1 MTACG
6 RTPSILFSDCKYR
19 LVSKKKEINL
29 KYMAEIKKTK
39 NTDVPLNTS
48 RKKTWTCKSGAKA
61 LLVIKFEFSA
71 SSETCFKVPAMQRRG
86 LVS

>member
-1 MTACG
+1 
-6 RTPSILFSDCKYR
+6 
-19 LVSKKKEINL
+19 
-29 KYMAEIKKTK
+29 MAEIKKTK

-48 RKKTWTCKSGAKA
+48 RKKARTCKSGAKA